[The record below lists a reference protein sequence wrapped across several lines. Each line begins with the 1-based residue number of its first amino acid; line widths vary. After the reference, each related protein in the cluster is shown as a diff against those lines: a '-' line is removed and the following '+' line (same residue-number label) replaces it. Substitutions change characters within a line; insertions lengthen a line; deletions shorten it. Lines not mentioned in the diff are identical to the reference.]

1 ARVDAVLDA
10 HAANVAAGLGSPG
23 QQQQQRAG
31 HLGGAGAHDV
41 AKAVRSRAREVGWM
55 LGTRNK
61 PKTTRLTG
69 LAHALRST
77 AYDEDDVISD
87 ALAQAA
93 AGALGA
99 LEQVGAG
106 AGAAAEFEAVQ
117 EIAALRS
124 LMRALVRLQAE
135 HADADVR
142 RSTGELLARLSG
154 GEKKALRM
162 PVPRA
167 VASGPSFFF
176 PAHAFARR
184 AGGGHAHAGGG
195 AGDASSDAAGGGGG
209 GGSRAAPARGAHWAR
224 AFAEALD
231 AQWPLGAPHVFQLL
245 QAQPHSGYALAATF
259 GAVLRVQRSTVG
271 ERDAHCLFAAAAAQ
285 AGCYPLVCLA
295 EARALAACGA
305 DDAAACEAWLTHG
318 LRAAPAKTRLLA
330 RFGARLRERPWLLAA
345 DDVARY
351 VAEYVGIHAAAHG
364 SEQAAL
370 PLPAVAA
377 VLSRRSVE
385 ESALRDLLH
394 AVVVMAVAHGLGAF
408 AAACGVVPDLDQP
421 AGSFFP
427 QPAAAFMA
435 AETIPGL
442 PHVPAFAPEQPQPTL
457 LPHPPTLLPLE
468 PAFVDHVERNTAEMI
483 ARLQQPPYAAEPSR
497 PPEHSYV
504 SDACMASFMPW
515 IQQQSLPPPPAA
527 LLRTLAG
534 GSEARAAAYAR
545 SLAHVVD
552 PLTNPA
558 QHFDAYRLMRARK
571 LD

>member
-1 ARVDAVLDA
+1 MQTPPGHAGSHRSPSHRSPRGPARRSPAHPAHAPGRTTREAAAANGCVCWATMRRDRQARVDAVLDA

-106 AGAAAEFEAVQ
+106 AGAGAAAEFEAVQ

-195 AGDASSDAAGGGGG
+195 AGDACDAGDSSSDDDDGDGDDGGD
-209 GGSRAAPARGAHWAR
+209 S
-224 AFAEALD
+224 
-231 AQWPLGAPHVFQLL
+231 
-245 QAQPHSGYALAATF
+245 
-259 GAVLRVQRSTVG
+259 
-271 ERDAHCLFAAAAAQ
+271 
-285 AGCYPLVCLA
+285 
-295 EARALAACGA
+295 
-305 DDAAACEAWLTHG
+305 
-318 LRAAPAKTRLLA
+318 
-330 RFGARLRERPWLLAA
+330 
-345 DDVARY
+345 
-351 VAEYVGIHAAAHG
+351 
-364 SEQAAL
+364 
-370 PLPAVAA
+370 
-377 VLSRRSVE
+377 
-385 ESALRDLLH
+385 
-394 AVVVMAVAHGLGAF
+394 
-408 AAACGVVPDLDQP
+408 
-421 AGSFFP
+421 
-427 QPAAAFMA
+427 
-435 AETIPGL
+435 
-442 PHVPAFAPEQPQPTL
+442 
-457 LPHPPTLLPLE
+457 
-468 PAFVDHVERNTAEMI
+468 
-483 ARLQQPPYAAEPSR
+483 
-497 PPEHSYV
+497 
-504 SDACMASFMPW
+504 
-515 IQQQSLPPPPAA
+515 
-527 LLRTLAG
+527 
-534 GSEARAAAYAR
+534 
-545 SLAHVVD
+545 
-552 PLTNPA
+552 
-558 QHFDAYRLMRARK
+558 
-571 LD
+571 